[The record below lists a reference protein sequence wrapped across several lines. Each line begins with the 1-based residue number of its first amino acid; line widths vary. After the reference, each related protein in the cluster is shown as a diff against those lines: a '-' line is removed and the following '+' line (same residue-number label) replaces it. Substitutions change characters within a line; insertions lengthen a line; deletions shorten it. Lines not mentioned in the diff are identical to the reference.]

1 MTEIPPPTDNIPD
14 RIYAAFEAEQ
24 SPPRPHL
31 GLSQIGHPCDRWL
44 WLSWRWAVIERFP
57 GRILRLFRRGQD
69 EEARLIEDLRA
80 AGLDIS
86 ECDEEGRQY
95 AVRFSAH
102 LSGSMDGIVYSGVP
116 EAPHKPHIFEAKTHS
131 AKSFAELCK
140 KGVEKAKYQH
150 YAQCQ
155 TYMHGQDID
164 RALYVAVNKD
174 DDSIYVE
181 RIRYDRTTAERLV
194 ARGHRIVGSDRMPE
208 PVSSDPSWYQC
219 KMCPAH
225 SFCHKGQA
233 TQEVNCRTC
242 LHATAGDDG
251 WYCERWQDHIP
262 EWFQRQGCGSHAIHP
277 DLVPWQMLD
286 SPDGV
291 TAAYEINGE
300 RVLVGE
306 GGKSSR
312 EVLNAP

>member
-1 MTEIPPPTDNIPD
+1 MTEIPPPQDNIPD
-14 RIYAAFEAEQ
+14 RIYGVFQANQE
-24 SPPRPHL
+24 PPRPHL

-44 WLSWRWAVIERFP
+44 WLSWRWAIVEKFP

-80 AGLDIS
+80 AGLVVS
-86 ECDEEGRQY
+86 EADEQGRQHG
-95 AVRFSAH
+95 VRFSAH
-102 LSGSMDGIVYSGVP
+102 LSGSMDGIIESGVP

-131 AKSFAELCK
+131 TKSFSDLCK
-140 KGVEKAKYQH
+140 KGVQKSKFQH
-150 YAQCQ
+150 FAQCQ
-155 TYMHGQDID
+155 TYMHGKGID

-181 RIRYDRTTAERLV
+181 RIRYDKDVAEKLV
-194 ARGHRIVGSDRMPE
+194 ERGHRIVASDRMPE

-225 SFCHKGQA
+225 ALCHKSA
-233 TQEVNCRTC
+233 LPKEVNCRTC
-242 LHATAGDDG
+242 LHATAGAEG
-251 WYCERWQDHIP
+251 WHCERWGAAIP
-262 EWFQRQGCGSHAIHP
+262 EDVQRTGCDSHAIHP
-277 DLVPWQMLD
+277 DLVPWKMLD

-291 TAAYEINGE
+291 TAAYEIDGQ

-306 GGKSSR
+306 GGVSSTY
-312 EVLNAP
+312 VLGL